1 MPANS
6 DLQLRKTC
14 FDKNH
19 DRLLWTPGCE
29 TANLVERNGRL
40 VQVGGPP
47 MDACNVGEL
56 GRMGFAMPYE
66 VGFVIDLDTIDNIPR
81 GCGNLDG
88 PWIKQ
93 YAKPACA
100 QKKQWSCGDLARY

>member
-1 MPANS
+1 
-6 DLQLRKTC
+6 
-14 FDKNH
+14 
-19 DRLLWTPGCE
+19 
-29 TANLVERNGRL
+29 
-40 VQVGGPP
+40 

-100 QKKQWSCGDLARY
+100 QKAAWSCGDLARYKYSISFFCQTCKRMFQ

>member
-1 MPANS
+1 
-6 DLQLRKTC
+6 
-14 FDKNH
+14 
-19 DRLLWTPGCE
+19 
-29 TANLVERNGRL
+29 
-40 VQVGGPP
+40 
-47 MDACNVGEL
+47 MDACDVGEL

-66 VGFVIDLDTIDNIPR
+66 VGFVIDLNTIDNIPR

-100 QKKQWSCGDLARY
+100 QKAAWSCGDLARPSCIHIGSKGYDGSPDCAKNSYAPEGIASADIVNEF